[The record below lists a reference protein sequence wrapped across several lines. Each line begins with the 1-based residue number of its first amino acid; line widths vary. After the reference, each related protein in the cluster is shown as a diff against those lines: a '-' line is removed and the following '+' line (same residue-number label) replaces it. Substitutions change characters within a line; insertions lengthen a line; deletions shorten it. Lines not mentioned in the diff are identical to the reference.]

1 MKTGKVSGRGSGRLC
16 RVLLAGFFVLFLAL
30 LPLGAWPMQ
39 RAEKPEEKIEIEV
52 PIDTMAEQIP
62 EEALPNESSGTAS
75 KDISTEQLSSLSK
88 AEEGKRLNG
97 DEATELYLAIVEAR
111 DEVKTARA
119 AAEAKD
125 AEIADLK
132 SRLGA
137 AEEETGT
144 KAYLMLD
151 GIVGFESGIP
161 QIGAGVTVGTRI
173 GNSLMVELG
182 ADYMIG
188 GLNGYNQF
196 DIDNFQFRC
205 GVGWMF

>member
-1 MKTGKVSGRGSGRLC
+1 
-16 RVLLAGFFVLFLAL
+16 
-30 LPLGAWPMQ
+30 MQ